1 MSTQGAEGSP
11 FPVSP
16 CYPQPSDTRYSR
28 YPSRSQSHVRNA
40 TLTTNPMVERC
51 PKLEKPNK
59 SRRGPHLQ
67 TPY

>member
-11 FPVSP
+11 FPVSFSSKL
-16 CYPQPSDTRYSR
+16 CYPQPSDTRY
-28 YPSRSQSHVRNA
+28 PSRSQSIRNG
-40 TLTTNPMVERC
+40 TLTTNPMVETS
-51 PKLEKPNK
+51 PKPEKPNK